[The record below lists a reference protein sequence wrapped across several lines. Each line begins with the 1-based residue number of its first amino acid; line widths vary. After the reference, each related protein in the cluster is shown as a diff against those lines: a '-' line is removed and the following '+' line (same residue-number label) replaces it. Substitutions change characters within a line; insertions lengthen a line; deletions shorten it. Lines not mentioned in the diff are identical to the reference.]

1 MGLSGLPNVGA
12 FAEIQNMPG
21 FRAAIREVNGGL
33 NDAANASVN
42 LENKSGGVGRALQT
56 IGNIARGVAVA
67 GLAALTAGI
76 IAAAGATTILAKN
89 AIETS
94 ISVESAFAGVAKTT
108 DGLVDSYGNLT
119 DMGEAVKEQ
128 FRNIS
133 KEVPIALEALLAI
146 GELGGQLGV
155 PREALAGFARTI
167 ADLAIATNLS
177 QEQAAD
183 GLARIANIY
192 EVASNLI
199 AENTSRAGSAVV
211 DLGNKFA
218 ATESEILD
226 FATRIAGAGRIAGLT
241 QADLFGIGAAM
252 ASVGVEAE
260 AGGTA
265 VQKVLLSIHE
275 AVITGNKDLEL
286 LAEVAGISAEEFASL
301 WQQDAG
307 AAFTMF
313 VEGLGAA
320 GDDAIGIL
328 DELDLKDQRLIRAFL
343 SLAGAGDLLE
353 EAMLAG
359 NEAFAEN
366 IALSDEAEKRYNTTE
381 SKIELIKNRLR
392 DMSLTLGDML
402 KEGALAKIIDAAL
415 PAIDTLAAKL
425 PGMLDMLGP
434 VIDRGAEQIGR
445 LITLFIENLPGA
457 IDSTVAFITDT
468 LIPGFNSV
476 SAFINETLIP
486 AINGFLAVVTPIIAP
501 LMEWVS
507 ASDVL
512 NGVLLAIGAGL
523 LSVIIPAVA
532 SFIATAAPVI
542 ALFAGLVLAGAL
554 LSKAWEENFLNMRAI
569 IETVMV
575 VAQKVWEAF
584 KDTIVDQVWPRLQ
597 DAFNELMLAF
607 EEMGISWEDVAKVVE
622 VVAAIIGAILILLVA
637 VIAGAI
643 ESIAAVLQAL
653 ARFFKHAADDI
664 KNILEGLSK
673 VIMGVFDFWAGLFTG
688 DFDRMMK
695 GFLSIWEGVF
705 QTIYGILGTAAE
717 LVIGALDVIYSAI
730 EGFASGFVELF
741 FNLYNELVGHSIIPD
756 LVNGMVK
763 IFTEVDWLGIGVD
776 IVQGILKGIQDNA
789 SKLTA
794 ELKALA
800 TNALKTA
807 KKALGIKSPSKP
819 FREMGENLPNAMQ
832 IGVKRMASL
841 PIRAMESLGA
851 RMLAAGP
858 QSVPVIAPA
867 PRVVVQGGNTSIDRS
882 VKFDAHYTDGQ
893 RAIKDRDDVRL
904 ATFAA
909 GVQ

>member
-33 NDAANASVN
+33 RDAANASVN
-42 LENKSGGVGRALQT
+42 LENKSGGVGRALQS
-56 IGNIARGVAVA
+56 IGNIARGVAVS
-67 GLAALTAGI
+67 GLAVLTTGI
-76 IAAAGATTILAKN
+76 IAAASATTILAKN

-119 DMGEAVKEQ
+119 NMGEGVREQ
-128 FRNIS
+128 FREIAR
-133 KEVPIALEALLAI
+133 EVPIALEALLAI

-192 EVASNLI
+192 EIASNLI
-199 AENTSRAGSAVV
+199 ADNTSRAGSAVV

-218 ATESEILD
+218 ATESEILE

-286 LAEVAGISAEEFASL
+286 LAEVSGITAEQFASL

-343 SLAGAGDLLE
+343 SLAGAGNLLE

-402 KEGALAKIIDAAL
+402 KEGALQKIMDAAL

-425 PGMLDMLGP
+425 PGILDMLAP
-434 VIDRGAEQIGR
+434 AIDRGAEQIGR
-445 LITLFIENLPGA
+445 LISLFIENLPGA
-457 IDSTVAFITDT
+457 IDGTVAFITDT

-501 LMEWVS
+501 LMEWFS
-507 ASDVL
+507 ASDLL
-512 NGVLLAIGAGL
+512 NGALLAIGAGL
-523 LSVIIPAVA
+523 LAVIIPAIA
-532 SFIATAAPVI
+532 SFIASAAPVI
-542 ALFAGLVLAGAL
+542 AVFAALVAAGAL
-554 LSKAWEENFLNMRAI
+554 LSKAWEENFLNIRAI
-569 IETVMV
+569 VETVMV

-607 EEMGISWEDVAKVVE
+607 EEMGIDWEDLARVVE
-622 VVAAIIGAILILLVA
+622 VVAAVIGAILILLVA

-653 ARFFKHAADDI
+653 ARFFRHAADDI

-695 GFLSIWEGVF
+695 GFVSIWEGVF
-705 QTIYGILGTAAE
+705 QTIYGILGTAVELIIGAFDVIWSAIDGFANGFAE
-717 LVIGALDVIYSAI
+717 LFY
-730 EGFASGFVELF
+730 
-741 FNLYNELVGHSIIPD
+741 NLYNELVGHSIIPD
-756 LVNGMVK
+756 LVNEMVRL
-763 IFTEVDWLGIGVD
+763 FTEIDWLGIGED
-776 IVQGILKGIQDNA
+776 IVLGILKGIKDNA
-789 SKLTA
+789 NKVLNEMKS
-794 ELKALA
+794 LA

-807 KKALGIKSPSKP
+807 KKALGIKSPSKA
-819 FREMGENLPNAMQ
+819 FMQIGENLPDAMKM
-832 IGVKRMASL
+832 GVERMRDL
-841 PIRAMESLGA
+841 PVRAMETLGK
-851 RMLAAGP
+851 RMIAGAERI
-858 QSVPVIAPA
+858 VPVITPA
-867 PRVVVQGGNTSIDRS
+867 PRVVVQGGNTSVDRR
-882 VKFDAHYTDGQ
+882 VNFNANYTEGQ
-893 RAIKDRDDVRL
+893 RSIKDRDDLRL

-909 GVQ
+909 GVG